1 MTETKTQETNRTVQT
16 QPIAIKMHYICDSDY
31 VSKINKYAAFLIAVM
46 TAAFVL
52 TGTHSCQSIS
62 DLAVYLSW
70 LVYFVPL
77 LFAWIGIAT
86 SMKITDEMT
95 VKQHKNGPARLCR
108 CGVFGALFAGVTV
121 FSCIYFMIT
130 GEYDQISAEIGM
142 TFLGILECASSAG
155 VAVLSRKL
163 LSQVEEVPV
172 MEEIEQ

>member
-1 MTETKTQETNRTVQT
+1 MTETKTQETNGTVQL
-16 QPIAIKMHYICDSDY
+16 QPAAVKMRYICNADY
-31 VSKINKYAAFLIAVM
+31 VSKINKYAAILIATM

-52 TGTHSCQSIS
+52 TGTHSCQSIG
-62 DLAVYLSW
+62 DPAVYLSW
-70 LVYFVPL
+70 LIYFVPL
-77 LFAWIGIAT
+77 LFAWIGIVT
-86 SMKITDEMT
+86 SMRITDEMT

-142 TFLGILECASSAG
+142 AVLGILECASAAG

-163 LSQVEEVPV
+163 LSKIEEVPV
-172 MEEIEQ
+172 VEEVE

>member
-1 MTETKTQETNRTVQT
+1 MTETKTQETNRAVQT
-16 QPIAIKMHYICDSDY
+16 QSVLVKMRYICDADY
-31 VSKINKYAAFLIAVM
+31 VSKINKYAAILIAAM

-52 TGTHSCQSIS
+52 TGTHSCQSIG

-77 LFAWIGIAT
+77 LFAWIGIVT
-86 SMKITDEMT
+86 SMRITDEMT
-95 VKQHKNGPARLCR
+95 EKQHKNGPARLCR

-130 GEYDQISAEIGM
+130 GEYDQISAEVSM
-142 TFLGILECASSAG
+142 AFLGILECASAAG

-163 LSQVEEVPV
+163 LSKIEEVPV
-172 MEEIEQ
+172 VEEVE

>member
-1 MTETKTQETNRTVQT
+1 MTETKTQETNETAQV
-16 QPIAIKMHYICDSDY
+16 QPIAVKMRYICDAGY
-31 VSKINKYAAFLIAVM
+31 VSKINKYAVILIAAM

-52 TGTHSCQSIS
+52 TGTHSCQSIG

-77 LFAWIGIAT
+77 LFAWIGIVT
-86 SMKITDEMT
+86 SMRITDEMT
-95 VKQHKNGPARLCR
+95 AKQHKNGPARLCS

-130 GEYDQISAEIGM
+130 GEYDQISAELSMAI
-142 TFLGILECASSAG
+142 LGILECASAAG
-155 VAVLSRKL
+155 LAILSRKL
-163 LSQVEEVPV
+163 LSQIEEVPV

>member
-1 MTETKTQETNRTVQT
+1 MTETKTQETNGTAQV
-16 QPIAIKMHYICDSDY
+16 QPIAVKMRYICNADY
-31 VSKINKYAAFLIAVM
+31 VSKINKYAAILIAAM

-52 TGTHSCQSIS
+52 TGTHSCQSIG

-77 LFAWIGIAT
+77 LFAWIGIVT
-86 SMKITDEMT
+86 SMRITDEMT
-95 VKQHKNGPARLCR
+95 AKQHKNGPARLCR

-130 GEYDQISAEIGM
+130 GEYDQISAEVSM
-142 TFLGILECASSAG
+142 AVLGILECTSAAG
-155 VAVLSRKL
+155 LAILSRKL
-163 LSQVEEVPV
+163 LSQIEEVPV

>member
-1 MTETKTQETNRTVQT
+1 MTETKTQETNGGVQT
-16 QPIAIKMHYICDSDY
+16 QPVLVKMRYICDADY
-31 VSKINKYAAFLIAVM
+31 VSKINKYAVILIAAM

-52 TGTHSCQSIS
+52 TGTHSCQSIG

-77 LFAWIGIAT
+77 LFAWIGIVT
-86 SMKITDEMT
+86 SMRITDEMT

-130 GEYDQISAEIGM
+130 GEYDQISAEVSM
-142 TFLGILECASSAG
+142 AFLGILECASAAG

-163 LSQVEEVPV
+163 LYKIEEVPV
-172 MEEIEQ
+172 TDEME